1 MFVKRTDKNSLV
13 IGAPAKINLFLEVLS
28 RREDGFHNISSL
40 FQAISIFDRLR
51 FERTATSGIDL
62 NIRNNDKLQPGEDN
76 LVMRACRLMW
86 EEHELQ
92 GGLSIEL
99 EKNIPIGAGLGGGS
113 SDCAAT
119 IMAINLLYDLDLDR
133 TRMTE
138 LGARLGSD
146 VPFFFGS
153 GQASV
158 TGRGEQIVDACLS
171 TDYWLVLVSPGDSVA
186 TAEAYARLK
195 MGLTTSRQATNFKSC
210 RGLEDFLGFLD
221 ACGNDFQDSHLQLYP
236 AHSDILDRL
245 FQSGARIARM
255 SGSGS
260 TFFGIF
266 VECPKVDTEKLF
278 DGCGWR
284 TDVARPITMPPMDI
298 VEAGG
303 ARGDHR
309 D

>member
-1 MFVKRTDKNSLV
+1 MFVKRIDKNSLV
-13 IGAPAKINLFLEVLS
+13 IGTPAKINLFLEVLS
-28 RREDGFHNISSL
+28 RREDGFHNINSL

-51 FERTATSGIDL
+51 FERTTTSGIDL
-62 NIRNNDKLQPGEDN
+62 SIRNNDKLQPDEDN

-86 EEHELQ
+86 EEHELP

-119 IMAINLLYDLDLDR
+119 IIAINMLHNLRLNR
-133 TRMTE
+133 ARMTE

-146 VPFFFGS
+146 VSFFFGS

-158 TGRGEQIVDACLS
+158 IGRGEQIVDVRLP

-186 TAEAYARLK
+186 TTEAYARLK
-195 MGLTTSRQATNFKSC
+195 MGLTSSRKATNFSGC
-210 RGLEDFLGFLD
+210 RELEDFLEFLD
-221 ACGNDFQDSHLQLYP
+221 TCGNDFQDSHLQLYP
-236 AHSDILDRL
+236 THSDILDRL
-245 FQSGARIARM
+245 LQSGARIARM

-260 TFFGIF
+260 TFFGVF

-278 DGCGWR
+278 DGSGWR

>member
-1 MFVKRTDKNSLV
+1 MFVKRTDKKSLV
-13 IGAPAKINLFLEVLS
+13 IGAPAKINLFLEVLC
-28 RREDGFHNISSL
+28 RREDGFHDINSL

-62 NIRNNDKLQPGEDN
+62 SIRNNDKLQPGDDN

-86 EEHELQ
+86 EGYELP

-113 SDCAAT
+113 TDCAAT
-119 IMAINLLYDLDLDR
+119 IIAINLLYDLGLDR
-133 TRMTE
+133 IQMAD
-138 LGARLGSD
+138 LGAQLGSD

-158 TGRGEQIVDACLS
+158 TGRGDRIEDVCLP
-171 TDYWLVLVSPGDSVA
+171 TDYWLILVSPSDSVS
-186 TAEAYARLK
+186 TAKAYARLK
-195 MGLTTSRQATNFKSC
+195 MGLTTPRQATNFVGC

-221 ACGNDFQDSHLQLYP
+221 ACGNDFQGSHLQLYP
-236 AHSDILDRL
+236 AHNDIRDRL
-245 FQSGARIARM
+245 LESGAKIARM
-255 SGSGS
+255 SGTGS
-260 TFFGIF
+260 TFYGVF
-266 VECPKVDTEKLF
+266 VEYSRVDMDELF
-278 DGCGWR
+278 DGSGWQ

-298 VEAGG
+298 VDAGG